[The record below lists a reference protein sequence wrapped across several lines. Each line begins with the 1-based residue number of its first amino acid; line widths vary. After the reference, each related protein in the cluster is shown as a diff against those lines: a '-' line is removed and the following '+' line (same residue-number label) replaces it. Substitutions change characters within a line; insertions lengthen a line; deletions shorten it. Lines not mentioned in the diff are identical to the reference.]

1 MPTEAR
7 GMPTQRD
14 VHSPLLRLCAERDTM
29 TFAEA
34 FRLLRGYFE
43 ITEKEFEERV
53 PSGERRFHD
62 RIRWAKTYLV
72 GAGLLEGVS
81 RGVFRITELGNRAL
95 DSGENI
101 NEYIRMLSSSSVE
114 ESESSVQNFEAAS
127 DGTPDEILRAAHDE
141 ITAALA
147 SELLEEVLSSSPA
160 FFERL
165 IVKLLLA
172 MSYGSGLEDAGR
184 VLGRSGDGGV
194 DGVINQDPLG
204 VNRIYVQAKRYSGDN
219 SVGPDA
225 INSFSGALKRKK
237 SSKGIFFTTSS
248 FTSGAVEAAKDLGI
262 ALVDGRKLAQLMIH
276 YGLGCRVSQ
285 KLEIKRLDENFFS
298 ED

>member
-1 MPTEAR
+1 MIPKQKE
-7 GMPTQRD
+7 
-14 VHSPLLRLCAERDTM
+14 VHLPLLRLCAERDVV
-29 TFAEA
+29 TFSEA
-34 FRLLRGYFE
+34 FQLLRGHFE
-43 ITEKEFEERV
+43 VTDEEFEERV
-53 PSGERRFHD
+53 PSGGRRFHD

-72 GAGLLEGVS
+72 GAGLLENVS

-101 NEYIRMLSSSSVE
+101 NEYIRTLSSPSVE
-114 ESESSVQNFEAAS
+114 ESESSAQNFEAAI
-127 DGTPDEILRAAHDE
+127 DGTPEEILRAAHNE

-147 SELLEEVLSSSPA
+147 NELLEGVISSSPA

-172 MSYGSGLEDAGR
+172 MDYGSGLEGAGL
-184 VLGRSGDGGV
+184 VLGKSGDGGV

-204 VNRIYVQAKRYSGDN
+204 VDQIYVQAKRYASN
-219 SVGPDA
+219 HSVGPDA
-225 INSFSGALKRKK
+225 INSFSGALNRRK

-248 FTSGAVEAAKDLGI
+248 FTSGAADAAKDLRI
-262 ALVDGRKLAQLMIH
+262 ALVDGQKLAQLMIR
-276 YGLGCRVSQ
+276 YGVGCRVEDT
-285 KLEIKRLDENFFS
+285 LEIKKVDEDFFS